1 MPDVTE
7 QLGPI
12 LPTYS
17 QVVRRLRDLAQE
29 RSEWAGLPMIVDG
42 QRLRL
47 EPRFPYQFD
56 VCSNADV
63 NEAQVDK
70 DEVINSWWCDT
81 LVAEIFVVRTNG
93 GKPYA
98 LKRFVRGGR
107 NGRQLID
114 TLACAFAWLP
124 EAEMKAMAKLAAM
137 ITPHAMRT
145 YCMTGMFLES
155 SPRSKVTYLFR
166 RLRPTVALSGATGT
180 MRILCALCL
189 HPIGYYDGT
198 HAGVMTPTDEV
209 LAHLVWMRGDEH
221 GFWKQANQ
229 HQPNDPNAGL

>member
-1 MPDVTE
+1 MPEVTE
-7 QLGPI
+7 KIGPK
-12 LPTYS
+12 LPTYD
-17 QVVRRLRDLAQE
+17 QCVRGLRSLARE
-29 RSEWAGLPMIVDG
+29 RSEWAGLPMIVEG
-42 QRLRL
+42 FKLRL
-47 EPRFPYQFD
+47 EPRFPYQFN

-63 NEAQVDK
+63 NESPNN
-70 DEVINSWWCDT
+70 DEVVNSWWCDT
-81 LVAEIFVVRTNG
+81 LMAEVFVVRTNG

-107 NGRQLID
+107 NGKTLID

-124 EAEMKAMAKLAAM
+124 EAESKAMSKLAAM

-155 SPRSKVTYLFR
+155 SQRSKVTYLFR
-166 RLRPTVALSGATGT
+166 RLRPTLALSGATGK

-198 HAGVMTPTDEV
+198 HAGVMVPTDEV
-209 LAHLVWMRGDEH
+209 LAHLTWMRGDEKK
-221 GFWKQANQ
+221 FWAQANQ
-229 HQPNDPNAGL
+229 HAPNDPNAGL